1 MFLGFQKLG
10 LKINQNTSELFNGV
24 PSTTFGSGL
33 LKNTFDKAYAWYDA
47 NSCLIDESGYVSQIN
62 DLVGINHAV
71 QSVQANK
78 PLQVSG
84 ELNGYSILRFSGN
97 QWLKKQFPV
106 ILLQAISVF
115 VVWKKSAA
123 SPLVQAAYDN
133 YSSRFF
139 YNIHRHGQIEI
150 YAGAILSY
158 SKATPFNYLLNS
170 NVYNGTS
177 SEIFENGVSQ
187 VSGNAGTSTMNGITI
202 GALYDNGSQLN
213 GDIAEIIIF
222 NEDLEESERQTVEG
236 YLINKYVL

>member
-10 LKINQNTSELFNGV
+10 LKINQNTSALFNGV
-24 PSTTFGSGL
+24 PNSTFGSRL
-33 LKNTFDKAYAWYDA
+33 FDSVFDKAYAWYDA
-47 NSCLIDESGYVSQIN
+47 NDCLVDGSGYVSQMN
-62 DLVGINHAV
+62 DLVGTNHAV

-106 ILLQAISVF
+106 ILSQAISVF
-115 VVWKKSAA
+115 IVWKKSAA
-123 SPLVQAAYDN
+123 SPSVQAAYGH
-133 YSSRFF
+133 YSSNYF
-139 YNIHRHGQIEI
+139 YHLYNASKIEI
-150 YAGAILSY
+150 YAGGALLY
-158 SKATPFNYLLNS
+158 SKATTFDYLLNS
-170 NVYNGTS
+170 NVYNSTS

-187 VSGNAGTSTMNGITI
+187 VSGNAGTFTMNGITI
-202 GALYDNGSQLN
+202 GATYNNANNLT

-222 NEDLEESERQTVEG
+222 NEDLEESERQTVES